1 MRVFLYCGVFLSAFD
16 CFTMLHFQAM
26 YVGIAQGLVTN
37 IIGLKMQ
44 CKWMNV

>member
-16 CFTMLHFQAM
+16 CFTMLQFQAM

-37 IIGLKMQ
+37 ITTSTMQ
-44 CKWMNV
+44 HIAHS